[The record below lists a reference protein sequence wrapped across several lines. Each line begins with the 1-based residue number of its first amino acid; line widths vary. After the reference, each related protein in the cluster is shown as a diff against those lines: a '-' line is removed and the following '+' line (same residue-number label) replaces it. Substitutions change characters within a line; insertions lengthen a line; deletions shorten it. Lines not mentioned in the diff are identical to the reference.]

1 MTFPEIQAAL
11 LRAINDLAAR
21 GLPEVDVS
29 TAVELTGVG
38 EPGVAFEHVCT
49 QLYEYD
55 IAITDSEREI
65 LKELGTAMERKPEYW
80 ERLRRT

>member
-21 GLPEVDVS
+21 GLPEIDVS
-29 TAVELTGVG
+29 TAVELTQVG

-55 IAITDSEREI
+55 ISVTDFEREV
-65 LKELGTAMERKPEYW
+65 LKELGAAMEMKPEYW
-80 ERLRRT
+80 